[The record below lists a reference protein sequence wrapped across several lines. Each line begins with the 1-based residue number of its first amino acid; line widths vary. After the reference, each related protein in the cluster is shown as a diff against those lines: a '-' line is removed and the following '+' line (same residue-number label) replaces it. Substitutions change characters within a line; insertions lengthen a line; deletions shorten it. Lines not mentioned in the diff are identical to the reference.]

1 MKQDL
6 LFKILVGTMVVLNL
20 VLLAFIFWPDDSK
33 PRKRRPPGKPVPE
46 LVAEILNFSEEQKD
60 QYKKMGRTHHQAI
73 TKLRRQKDEAV
84 VNFLE
89 ASTRD
94 SVDKSLDTKMER
106 ILEIEEERILLTY
119 QHLEDIKNL
128 CTDEQLKNFSKVI
141 SAMFKSPAGGR
152 RPGGPPHG
160 PGGPARDRRPPGD

>member
-1 MKQDL
+1 MKQNL

-20 VLLAFIFWPDDSK
+20 VLLGFIFWPDNSG
-33 PRKRRPPGKPVPE
+33 PRRHRPPGKPIPE

-94 SVDKSLDTKMER
+94 SVDKSLNTKMER

-128 CTDEQLKNFSKVI
+128 CNDEQLKDFSKVI
-141 SAMFKSPAGGR
+141 NAMFKAPAGGR
-152 RPGGPPHG
+152 RPGGPHG
-160 PGGPARDRRPPGD
+160 PGGPPGHRRPPGD